1 MEKIN
6 ERIRKKQEQI
16 ERTEER
22 LKKYK
27 DQLKSYEKQKEEMK
41 IKDLLKVLDKK
52 GLDITEATS
61 LLANKEVGEEIPNNH
76 NEADEET
83 HNNHNEERNRFQ

>member
-6 ERIRKKQEQI
+6 EKNKKKQEQI
-16 ERTEER
+16 ERTEEK

-41 IKDLLKVLDKK
+41 INNLLKVLDKK

-61 LLANKEVGEEIPNNH
+61 LLANKEVGDETPINN
-76 NEADEET
+76 
-83 HNNHNEERNRFQ
+83 NEERNRFQ

>member
-61 LLANKEVGEEIPNNH
+61 LLANKEVGEEIPNNQDRKSTRLNSSH
-76 NEADEET
+76 
-83 HNNHNEERNRFQ
+83 

>member
-41 IKDLLKVLDKK
+41 IKNLLKVLDKK

-61 LLANKEVGEEIPNNH
+61 LLADKEVGDETPNN
-76 NEADEET
+76 N
-83 HNNHNEERNRFQ
+83 NEERNKFQ